1 MTRRTTILSIFFLQ
15 AFAAGGLFP
24 RISDIQAGLGL
35 DEATLGIALTAA
47 AAGGLATNLA
57 AGRLV
62 QGLGTRV
69 ILGMGV
75 PLLAA
80 TTAGVA
86 LAPSLPLLF
95 AALLAVGTCFTLTN
109 IAMNLEADRVESETG
124 RRVMNRCH
132 GFWSAGMLLAALTGT
147 FARGVPLPAT
157 LHLTLVVPVVC
168 AFLLP
173 LAFRMRPA
181 PPAPDDKLDGPRFA
195 MPSRRTLG
203 LMLFGISGGIAQSAT
218 QNWSVIYVE
227 QTFATDGW
235 IATLPLSAFLVAM
248 TLGRMLADGWSERHG
263 PLRTTY
269 ALACLAL
276 FGALCVVLAPSV
288 WVAMAGFAFMGTGIA
303 ALFPLMIS
311 GAARSGN
318 RPAAESVA
326 AVLVLSGLVMLA
338 VPALM
343 GWIAESFGLRIAFWA
358 LVPPFLVTLALV
370 RRTVAASLPSST
382 R

>member
-15 AFAAGGLFP
+15 TFAAGGLFP
-24 RISDIQAGLGL
+24 RISDIQTGLGL
-35 DEATLGIALTAA
+35 DEATLGVALTAA
-47 AAGGLATNLA
+47 AVGGLATNLA

-62 QGLGTRV
+62 QRLGTRP
-69 ILGMGV
+69 ILGAGV

-80 TTAGVA
+80 MTAGVA
-86 LAPSLPLLF
+86 LAPTLSLLF

-109 IAMNLEADRVESETG
+109 VAMNLEADRVEAATG

-147 FARGVPLPAT
+147 FARGIPISAA
-157 LHLTLVVPVVC
+157 LHLSLVVPAVC
-168 AFLLP
+168 LFLLP
-173 LAFRMRPA
+173 VAFRMQAA

-227 QTFATDGW
+227 QTFSTAGW
-235 IATLPLSAFLVAM
+235 IATLPLSAFLVSM
-248 TLGRMLADGWSERHG
+248 TLGRMLADGWSERYG
-263 PLRTTY
+263 PLRTTN

-276 FGALCVVLAPSV
+276 TGALCIVLAPSV
-288 WVAMAGFAFMGTGIA
+288 WIAMAGFAFLGTGIA

-326 AVLVLSGLVMLA
+326 AVLVLSGLAMLA

-343 GWIAESFGLRIAFWA
+343 GWIAESHGLRVAFWA
-358 LVPPFLVTLALV
+358 LVPPILVTLALV
-370 RRTVAASLPSST
+370 RRTVAASLPSAT
-382 R
+382 G